1 MSDAE
6 GIVSMLIEET
16 RDQVTLQF
24 FLGETDTIRN
34 TIWRGRCL
42 QKHQM
47 NPRLAKRGVVGTVV
61 ALLVLTVLEFP
72 PPIGFETRSQ
82 ANVSP
87 LWSVPFLAIWITEI
101 AAIPLI
107 FKRPKMGAKFA
118 IVAGALNVIL
128 ILADQL
134 HLMQPEVAPLGY
146 TLLEYSDG
154 LVSIVLIYFAW
165 KVEQEKEIYIK

>member
-1 MSDAE
+1 
-6 GIVSMLIEET
+6 
-16 RDQVTLQF
+16 
-24 FLGETDTIRN
+24 
-34 TIWRGRCL
+34 
-42 QKHQM
+42 M
-47 NPRLAKRGVVGTVV
+47 NPKLAKWGVVGTVV
-61 ALLVLTVLEFP
+61 ALLVLTVLE
-72 PPIGFETRSQ
+72 IGFEPRSQ

-87 LWSVPFLAIWITEI
+87 LWLTLFLAVLITEI

-118 IVAGALNVIL
+118 IVAGALNI
-128 ILADQL
+128 IQIFADQL

-165 KVEQEKEIYIK
+165 KVSQREIDLHL